1 VKTSDA
7 AARIDGSRLRDTGA
21 GADRGGRSWDGVVP
35 AEDVA
40 RNVGSARFSV
50 AEAGWAALRPDLP
63 ADMIDL
69 LAPPVLVTAAAFPS
83 VPRRTAG
90 RHRRG

>member
-1 VKTSDA
+1 VKTFDG
-7 AARIDGSRLRDTGA
+7 AARHDGSRLWDAGA
-21 GADRGGRSWDGVVP
+21 GADRGGRSGDGVVP
-35 AEDVA
+35 AEEVA
-40 RNVGSARFSV
+40 RHVGSARFSV

-63 ADMIDL
+63 ADVVDL

-83 VPRRTAG
+83 TPRHTAG